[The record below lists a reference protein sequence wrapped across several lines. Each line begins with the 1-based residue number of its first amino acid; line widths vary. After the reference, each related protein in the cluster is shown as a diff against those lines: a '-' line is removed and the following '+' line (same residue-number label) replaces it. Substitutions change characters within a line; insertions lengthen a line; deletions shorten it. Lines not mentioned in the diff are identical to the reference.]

1 MTPRSV
7 VAAVVLLALMV
18 AGDPVTAADTAGNPV
33 AAADT
38 PVEVDGPLP
47 RLGDVGPVEGAPAG
61 LSITPAVTESALE
74 PGRRVEVT
82 HVVANATDEVLE
94 LRIETSGTPVGE
106 EGPRPRTDGGDD
118 DAAVRSDREEG
129 AADGPVRLVAPVSE
143 LRLGPGEAAEL
154 RSTGEVAAGA
164 SGVVA
169 LQATTPAGDRATALV
184 VLADGS
190 AAGDLAV
197 GIREGGDGGV
207 LAVVELRPSRHA
219 VVDVRIRVRGW
230 AGTASDRTLADL
242 VVGPDRPREVAVDR
256 PAGALP
262 GRLHVEVVAVD
273 RAGAEARASLTTR
286 AGPAGWVPVV
296 AALLLL
302 GAVAV
307 VVAVGRRRL
316 RSGGPPPSLVEE
328 PGP

>member
-1 MTPRSV
+1 MTPRSL
-7 VAAVVLLALMV
+7 VAAVLLALTV
-18 AGDPVTAADTAGNPV
+18 AGTPV
-33 AAADT
+33 AVADA

-61 LSITPAVTESALE
+61 LSITPAVTELVLE

-82 HVVANATDEVLE
+82 HVVANATDQVLE
-94 LRIETSGTPVGE
+94 LRIGTSGMPVDAA
-106 EGPRPRTDGGDD
+106 GPRPPTDGGDED
-118 DAAVRSDREEG
+118 DAAD
-129 AADGPVRLVAPVSE
+129 DDVRLVAPVSE
-143 LRLGPGEAAEL
+143 LRLEPGEAAEL
-154 RSTGEVAAGA
+154 RSTGEVADGA

-169 LQATTPAGDRATALV
+169 LQATTPAGERVTALV

-190 AAGDLAV
+190 VPDDLEV
-197 GIREGGDGGV
+197 RIRDGGDGA
-207 LAVVELRPSRHA
+207 LAIVELRPSRHA
-219 VVDVRIRVRGW
+219 VVDVRVRVRGW
-230 AGTASDRTLADL
+230 AGTASDRTLAEL

-273 RAGAEARASLTTR
+273 RAGEEARASLTTR
-286 AGPAGWVPVV
+286 AGPAGWMPVV

-307 VVAVGRRRL
+307 VVAIAVRRRRL
-316 RSGGPPPSLVEE
+316 RSDGPPPSLVEE
-328 PGP
+328 PRP